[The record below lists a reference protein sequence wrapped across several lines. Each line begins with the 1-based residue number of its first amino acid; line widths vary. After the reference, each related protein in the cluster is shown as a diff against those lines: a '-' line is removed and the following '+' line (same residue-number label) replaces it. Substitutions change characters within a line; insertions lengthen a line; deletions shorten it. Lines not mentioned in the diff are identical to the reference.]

1 MIENEILKPHMLH
14 IIAYVHLKTGEK
26 IIVMNEKIG
35 PFLTT
40 EEDAK
45 LNSYS
50 EDYYEPAKCG
60 FLCTDICKREI
71 VFYVFQSDNNFIS
84 RKVKIKKKE
93 FDYIHV
99 NILVERS
106 W

>member
-1 MIENEILKPHMLH
+1 MIERDILKPHMLH

-35 PFLTT
+35 SFLMT

-50 EDYYEPAKCG
+50 EDCILRSPAAAG
-60 FLCTDICKREI
+60 AAANGSSAAPAAGRF
-71 VFYVFQSDNNFIS
+71 
-84 RKVKIKKKE
+84 
-93 FDYIHV
+93 
-99 NILVERS
+99 
-106 W
+106 